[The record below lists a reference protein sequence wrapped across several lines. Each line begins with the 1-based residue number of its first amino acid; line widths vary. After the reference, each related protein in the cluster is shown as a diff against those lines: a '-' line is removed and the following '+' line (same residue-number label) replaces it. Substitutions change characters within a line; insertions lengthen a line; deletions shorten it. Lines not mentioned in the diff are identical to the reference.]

1 MSRREAIAI
10 GFIVTLLASNILAT
24 KLFALGPLVLPAA
37 VIVYPFCFMHGD
49 ILTEVWGFKYA
60 KKVIWTGFAANAFLT
75 LVIYIGQLLPAAPTW
90 ENQEAYIAIFAPV
103 PRIVLG
109 SFIAYLG
116 GEFTN
121 SIFLEKIKSLTGP
134 RLLFVRTI
142 GSSIVGQ
149 FIDTVVFIGIAFAG
163 TVPTN
168 ILLRIMLGQYLVKV
182 ILESIGGTP
191 LAYLLIGWARK
202 DDRRDCFNGGE
213 VNGESLC

>member
-1 MSRREAIAI
+1 VSKREAIAI

-24 KLFALGPLVLPAA
+24 KLIVLGPFVLPAA
-37 VIVYPFCFMHGD
+37 VIVYPFCFMNGD
-49 ILTEVWGFKYA
+49 ILTEIWGYRYA
-60 KKVIWTGFAANAFLT
+60 KKVILAGFAANAFLT
-75 LVIYIGQLLPAAPTW
+75 LVIYLGQILPAAPTW
-90 ENQEAYIAIFAPV
+90 EHQEAYVAIFASV

-116 GEFTN
+116 GELTN
-121 SIFLEKIKSLTGP
+121 SIFLEKIKNITGP
-134 RLLFVRTI
+134 RFLFVRTI

-149 FIDTVVFIGIAFAG
+149 FVDTVVFIGVAFAG
-163 TVPTN
+163 TVPAN
-168 ILLRIMLGQYLVKV
+168 ILLQIMLGQYLVKV
-182 ILESIGGTP
+182 ALEAIGGTP